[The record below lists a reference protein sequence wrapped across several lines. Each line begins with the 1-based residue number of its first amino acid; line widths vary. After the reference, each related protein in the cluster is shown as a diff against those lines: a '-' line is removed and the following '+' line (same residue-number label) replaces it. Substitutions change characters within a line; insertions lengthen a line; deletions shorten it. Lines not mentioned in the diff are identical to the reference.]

1 MEDISN
7 SKDNDYLSKIIEKYD
22 FIESIII
29 RDYDGSWIAL
39 AFKNGLQKSGEDE
52 KNIRS
57 ILSYNFSISL
67 EQLSK
72 VNNWKTNS
80 VISFFDKHVIFK
92 KKINEV
98 VLCHIIC
105 DENEYYHEIIKN
117 IADKLIK
124 KFEPIKDKLLEIK
137 KETEARNNWN

>member
-1 MEDISN
+1 MEAQEIPQN
-7 SKDNDYLSKIIEKYD
+7 NEYLSKIIEKYD

-29 RDYDGSWIAL
+29 TDYDGSLIAL
-39 AFKNGLQKSGEDE
+39 AFKNGLEKSGEDE

-80 VISFFDKHVIFK
+80 VISFFDKHVIFQ

-137 KETEARNNWN
+137 KETEARNN

>member
-1 MEDISN
+1 MEAQEITQN
-7 SKDNDYLSKIIEKYD
+7 NEYLSKIIEKYN

-29 RDYDGSWIAL
+29 TDYDGSLIAL

-80 VISFFDKHVIFK
+80 VISFFDKHVIFQ

-137 KETEARNNWN
+137 KET

>member
-1 MEDISN
+1 MEAQEIPQN
-7 SKDNDYLSKIIEKYD
+7 NEYLSKIIEKYD

-29 RDYDGSWIAL
+29 TDYDGSLIAL

-80 VISFFDKHVIFK
+80 VISFFDKHVIFQ

-137 KETEARNNWN
+137 KETEARNN

>member
-1 MEDISN
+1 MEAQEIPQN
-7 SKDNDYLSKIIEKYD
+7 NEYLSKIIEKYD

-29 RDYDGSWIAL
+29 TDYDGSLIAL

-80 VISFFDKHVIFK
+80 VISFFDKHVIFQ

-124 KFEPIKDKLLEIK
+124 KFEPIKDKLMEIK
-137 KETEARNNWN
+137 KETEVRNN

>member
-1 MEDISN
+1 MEAQKIPQN
-7 SKDNDYLSKIIEKYD
+7 NEYLSKIIEKYD

-29 RDYDGSWIAL
+29 TDYDGSLIAL
-39 AFKNGLQKSGEDE
+39 AFKNGLEKSGEDE

-80 VISFFDKHVIFK
+80 VISFFDKHVIFQK
-92 KKINEV
+92 RINEV

-117 IADKLIK
+117 ITDKLIK
-124 KFEPIKDKLLEIK
+124 KFEPIKDKLMEIK
-137 KETEARNNWN
+137 KETEVSNN